1 MNEIYFGGKFRKM
14 AQTLYNDDCLKI
26 LKSIK
31 DKSIDLIVTDPHY
44 EITDTISI
52 LQSNLLTWLKSL

>member
-1 MNEIYFGGKFRKM
+1 MNEYKEFLKHLDIKPSLM

-31 DKSIDLIVTDPHY
+31 DKVLT
-44 EITDTISI
+44 
-52 LQSNLLTWLKSL
+52 LL

>member
-1 MNEIYFGGKFRKM
+1 M

-31 DKSIDLIVTDPHY
+31 DKRQKTKVLT
-44 EITDTISI
+44 
-52 LQSNLLTWLKSL
+52 LL